1 MLFNLSL
8 CLFVLFTN
16 RVNFQVVSFEAWLLL
31 DLVLKFDA
39 TLQERF
45 STETRVP
52 VVETVASNLVLC
64 ALDAMCDS
72 YFSTEPRMPVE
83 KNV

>member
-8 CLFVLFTN
+8 CLFVHFTN
-16 RVNFQVVSFEAWLLL
+16 CVNFQVASYEAWLLL
-31 DLVLKFDA
+31 DLVSKFDA

-52 VVETVASNLVLC
+52 VVKMVASNLVPC
-64 ALDAMCDS
+64 ALDATCDS
-72 YFSTEPRMPVE
+72 YFSTEPRMLVE
-83 KNV
+83 KSV

>member
-16 RVNFQVVSFEAWLLL
+16 RVNFQVASCEAWLLL
-31 DLVLKFDA
+31 DLVSRFDA

-52 VVETVASNLVLC
+52 VMKMVASNLVVC

-72 YFSTEPRMPVE
+72 YFSTEPRMLVE